1 MFVAADER
9 IVMPGHAAQLAAQHQ
24 RFETGLACLRL
35 FGSQRATDV
44 VHAYANRPID
54 AVAHQVGLLDTIGFA
69 FHLDG
74 ILTGVRA
81 WIFS

>member
-1 MFVAADER
+1 
-9 IVMPGHAAQLAAQHQ
+9 
-24 RFETGLACLRL
+24 
-35 FGSQRATDV
+35 